1 MCLFELSIA
10 IVFVGYCIYMR
21 HTDKREIS
29 YLERINVRL
38 TEHIKLLKDDKIMD
52 GIRAKSD
59 GINGNS
65 AYGEIVSYDEASN
78 FK

>member
-1 MCLFELSIA
+1 MCLLELSIA
-10 IVFVGYCIYMR
+10 VVFVGYCVYMR

-38 TEHIKLLKDDKIMD
+38 TEHIKILNDDLVME
-52 GIRAKSD
+52 GIRAKSE
-59 GINGNS
+59 GLEGKPR
-65 AYGEIVSYDEASN
+65 YGEDVSYDETSN